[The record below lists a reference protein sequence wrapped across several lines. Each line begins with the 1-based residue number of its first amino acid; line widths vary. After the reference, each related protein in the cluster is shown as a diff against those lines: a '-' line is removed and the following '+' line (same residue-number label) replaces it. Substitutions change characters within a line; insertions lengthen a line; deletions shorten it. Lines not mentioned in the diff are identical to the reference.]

1 MNKRIGYQRAWKFIA
16 FLAHTPL
23 APGRYGAIWEK
34 TAIQLKINITGF
46 KMCLK
51 QNVST
56 KKKNW
61 KSKSKNCCFEKTQLD
76 REKNKKVLSHKF
88 GRFSMTTN
96 KKKRRPTWQAT
107 GKPKPAA
114 KLEKAVNVK
123 PVGFCWCFQ
132 AAGCWKPC
140 AIRNGRRFAG
150 LLQWKLILKQ
160 PQKKPTNLQ
169 AIKSRWINWKVIGKI
184 KSPGFC
190 WCFLPAGSIK
200 NPAPFGTAA
209 GLRVFYCKNF

>member
-1 MNKRIGYQRAWKFIA
+1 MGYLA
-16 FLAHTPL
+16 FLLVSKVVVTWQECASQCQTFHIRN
-23 APGRYGAIWEK
+23 RYGAIWEK

-76 REKNKKVLSHKF
+76 RKKNKKVLSHKF
-88 GRFSMTTN
+88 DRFQN
-96 KKKRRPTWQAT
+96 
-107 GKPKPAA
+107 KPKRAA
-114 KLEKAVNVK
+114 KQEKKVNVK